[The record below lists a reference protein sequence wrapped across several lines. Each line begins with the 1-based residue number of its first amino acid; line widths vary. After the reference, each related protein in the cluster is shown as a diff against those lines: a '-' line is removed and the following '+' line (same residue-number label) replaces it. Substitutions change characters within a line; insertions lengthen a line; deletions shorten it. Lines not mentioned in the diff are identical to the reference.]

1 MATGL
6 GFCANCGTPRTAAEQ
21 QFCPT
26 CGTTLPAMAVPAA
39 VSVPPAAPPYQAATQ
54 YQAATPPP
62 PPPAWGAP
70 PAQGGMPNYSMN
82 APVMAPPAKSSISP
96 AMILAGLILIAAIAG
111 GAYLFTNNNKSSGV
125 GSTGSANPVATMT
138 PANTGNNGGTTP
150 TTVPANTGNNGG
162 TTPTTAP
169 GATSADNGGSGLSG
183 AASALSS
190 ISSYK
195 FKMTLA
201 GGEFGSM
208 LSELGGS
215 SASGNAPV
223 TISGTI
229 EVTPDKGADITM
241 AGFHIIEI
249 GGFDYLD
256 MSGTGSF
263 LKTAATGTSMAD
275 SFSPATMFSSF
286 VGESTDS
293 GFTKVGSENKN
304 GVQADHYQASAAA
317 LAEFGS
323 ASGVEGATWSAD
335 IWVAQNGGYP
345 VSMSILG
352 KAADNSV
359 AYEIQFDITNVNAP
373 ANKITA
379 PTNVTGA

>member
-138 PANTGNNGGTTP
+138 PANTGNNG
-150 TTVPANTGNNGG
+150 
-162 TTPTTAP
+162 
-169 GATSADNGGSGLSG
+169 
-183 AASALSS
+183 
-190 ISSYK
+190 
-195 FKMTLA
+195 
-201 GGEFGSM
+201 
-208 LSELGGS
+208 
-215 SASGNAPV
+215 
-223 TISGTI
+223 
-229 EVTPDKGADITM
+229 
-241 AGFHIIEI
+241 
-249 GGFDYLD
+249 
-256 MSGTGSF
+256 
-263 LKTAATGTSMAD
+263 
-275 SFSPATMFSSF
+275 
-286 VGESTDS
+286 
-293 GFTKVGSENKN
+293 
-304 GVQADHYQASAAA
+304 
-317 LAEFGS
+317 
-323 ASGVEGATWSAD
+323 
-335 IWVAQNGGYP
+335 
-345 VSMSILG
+345 
-352 KAADNSV
+352 
-359 AYEIQFDITNVNAP
+359 
-373 ANKITA
+373 
-379 PTNVTGA
+379 